1 MSSHPQTKTVSRR
14 SRDRSFFDDQARCS
28 GSSPF
33 NNRRNDLSRSR
44 SPLQPRRPTPPVVA
58 PVLVLPPVRAPAP
71 AMVVP
76 PHLDRFQCPNFRING
91 FCPARELCIYDHGY
105 QPLDQGLLELLDIP
119 RRRQQSSRPQNPQQ
133 PPWATSQLPAAIA
146 T

>member
-1 MSSHPQTKTVSRR
+1 VEAVRLTTEEMIEVVLDHRCN
-14 SRDRSFFDDQARCS
+14 RDV
-28 GSSPF
+28 
-33 NNRRNDLSRSR
+33 L
-44 SPLQPRRPTPPVVA
+44 LPPVVA

-76 PHLDRFQCPNFRING
+76 PHLDRFQCPNFQINC
-91 FCPARELCIYDHGY
+91 FCPAHELVIYDHGY
-105 QPLDQGLLELLDIP
+105 QPPDQGLLELLDIT

-133 PPWATSQLPAAIA
+133 PPWATSQLPAAVS